1 MLLNANKLK
10 ERQIKIVLQRNS
22 DILIA
27 GAGIIGLSLALELH
41 SRRARVTVLER
52 DAALSHASTAAAGML
67 AADDPHNPSALHP
80 LSQYSLGLYP
90 NFLARIESLSGIHV
104 PIQTEATIQYLP
116 DGSTLRLAEQSLDPR
131 QLAAALLAAVRA
143 TSIDL
148 REHTELQVTE
158 DWPRGRTVFTRTGE
172 QLRVQSVVFAT
183 GAWAQTRPLH
193 LRNYNL
199 SVIPIK
205 GQMLRLQI
213 PKDLSLRE
221 VHRSEHI
228 YIVPRTSGPQ
238 AGTAL
243 IGATLETTG
252 FDTTTNPDDLAA
264 LRARA
269 AALLPAFASETQ
281 SPVIESWAGLRPA
294 TPDHLP
300 IFGQD
305 SCPNEFLAL
314 GHFRNGILLAPATA
328 AILADLIE
336 GKQPTID
343 LAAFSPTRFN
353 P

>member
-1 MLLNANKLK
+1 LLEK
-10 ERQIKIVLQRNS
+10 S

-41 SRRARVTVLER
+41 ARGARVTVLER
-52 DAALSHASTAAAGML
+52 DTALSHASTAAAGML
-67 AADDPHNPSALHP
+67 AANDPHNPPQLLP

-90 NFLARIESLSGIHV
+90 NFLACIESLSGLHV
-104 PIQTEATIQYLP
+104 PIQTEVTIQYLP
-116 DGSTLRLAEQSLDPR
+116 DGSTIHLAEQSLDPR
-131 QLAAALLAAVRA
+131 QLAVALLAAVRA

-148 REHTELQVTE
+148 REHTELQITE

-172 QLRVQSVVFAT
+172 QLRVQNVVFAT
-183 GAWAQTRPLH
+183 GAWAQARPLH
-193 LRNYNL
+193 LRNQSL
-199 SVIPIK
+199 SVVPIK

-213 PKDLSLRE
+213 PPSMSLRE

-238 AGTAL
+238 AGTAV
-243 IGATLETTG
+243 IGSTLETAG
-252 FDTTTNPDDLAA
+252 FDTTTNPTALSS

-269 AALLPAFASETQ
+269 ADLLAAFASETQ
-281 SPVIESWAGLRPA
+281 AALIESWAGLRPA

-300 IFGQD
+300 ILGRD
-305 SCPNEFLAL
+305 SYPNEFLAL

-328 AILADLIE
+328 TILADLIE

-343 LAAFSPTRFN
+343 LTAFSPTRFN